1 MAEKRRVT
9 SAASTHSQDAV
20 RVGNSEFE
28 VENHQGDMMLIDP
41 EEVGNVSTH
50 SADQPKAPG
59 APRRVPTTAAIVDEQ
74 RQAGG
79 KTAQIPNDVDP
90 SAGYLEQEAGMP
102 VINNAAADEDM
113 SDEDMGDDVSAE
125 FEDDVSAEFEDL
137 ADLGVTGEDSV
148 DAGLDDEFD
157 DLEADAEDV
166 GDSEFESVGGP
177 DIAADEEDAP
187 EVEMDAEPLPFE
199 QDDADAIALV
209 DADMV
214 EDEDVDDV
222 AFATMANVVHVLKAN
237 RIIAS
242 MGPALARK
250 IGMSDVYLSD
260 QFQDVVT
267 ATLQRKGLRKGL
279 VQSGFVLSK
288 VKLSAS
294 KTTARVVQAKV
305 DAQVNARMEAV
316 ARREQAME
324 QCLAIAAVGIN
335 RRFFKGTENQLKAS
349 LETEF
354 QRLGVRGAG
363 NVIRAMFA
371 QHGVS
376 YAKAILSL
384 ATKISAMPEEVRDQY
399 ASALDLTN
407 DDDFDVDAGVDEE
420 GDEYDE
426 VEDEVPASVTAA
438 LNTPARRQTAAL
450 LKANLS
456 SNAASILSG
465 NSSLV

>member
-41 EEVGNVSTH
+41 EEVGNVKTH

-74 RQAGG
+74 RPAGG

-90 SAGYLEQEAGMP
+90 SAGYLEKEAGMP

-113 SDEDMGDDVSAE
+113 SYEDVEDEDVA
-125 FEDDVSAEFEDL
+125 AEFEDL
-137 ADLGVTGEDSV
+137 ADLGVTGEDDV
-148 DAGLDDEFD
+148 DASVDDEFD
-157 DLEADAEDV
+157 DLEADAEDISD
-166 GDSEFESVGGP
+166 DSEFESVGGP
-177 DIAADEEDAP
+177 DVAEEEPAP

-209 DADMV
+209 DADLV

-250 IGMSDVYLSD
+250 VGMSDVYLSD

-288 VKLSAS
+288 VKLSAA
-294 KTTARVVQAKV
+294 KATARVVQAKV

-316 ARREQAME
+316 ARRENAME

-363 NVIRAMFA
+363 NIIRAMFA

-420 GDEYDE
+420 GDEYVDE
-426 VEDEVPASVTAA
+426 EDEVPASVTAA